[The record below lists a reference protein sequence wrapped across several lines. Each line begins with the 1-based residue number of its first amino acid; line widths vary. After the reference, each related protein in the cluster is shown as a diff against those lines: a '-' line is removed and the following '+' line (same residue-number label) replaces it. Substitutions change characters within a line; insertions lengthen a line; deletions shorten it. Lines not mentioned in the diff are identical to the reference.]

1 MLDHLVPL
9 ISFDLVW
16 MVRPTEL
23 LVDLREAI
31 QQLGRHFQ
39 SVDPELSGVSL
50 APDYTMESHARDHD
64 AFVSVSSKKQRR
76 AKALLGTWSASLSIR
91 VHYVAMQR

>member
-1 MLDHLVPL
+1 MTMLTRNP
-9 ISFDLVW
+9 
-16 MVRPTEL
+16 PTEI

-39 SVDPELSGVSL
+39 SVDPEVSGVSL
-50 APDYTMESHARDHD
+50 LPDYSMESHARDHD

-76 AKALLGTWSASLSIR
+76 AKALLGESALSR
-91 VHYVAMQR
+91 TPSVAAPRAGAVTAENA